1 MKIAKIVVRILFGLL
16 LLIFGLNGFLQ
27 FMPFPEMSEQA
38 GKFIGALAETGY
50 IFPIIALLEIIVG
63 VLLLSNKYLA
73 LALILIF
80 PIILN
85 AFLFH
90 LFLDIPGIGAAL
102 IAIVSNVFLF
112 FTNKENYKNILQ
124 MNN

>member
-16 LLIFGLNGFLQ
+16 LLLFGLNGFLQ
-27 FMPFPEMSEQA
+27 FMPLPEMSEQA

-102 IAIVSNVFLF
+102 IAIASNVFLF